1 MCVTLQWYYN
11 IEFFFRCTII
21 TSLVQF
27 GYELWNKLSSQKY
40 YKTTTEMLFTNRI
53 LHIYNIISKNNPT
66 IYNKNKNKFI
76 ALQMN
81 SGAWKYFI

>member
-1 MCVTLQWYYN
+1 
-11 IEFFFRCTII
+11 
-21 TSLVQF
+21 
-27 GYELWNKLSSQKY
+27 
-40 YKTTTEMLFTNRI
+40 MLFTNRI

>member
-1 MCVTLQWYYN
+1 
-11 IEFFFRCTII
+11 
-21 TSLVQF
+21 
-27 GYELWNKLSSQKY
+27 
-40 YKTTTEMLFTNRI
+40 MLFTNRI

-81 SGAWKYFI
+81 SGAWKYFIELKKKMITEMTYHRYKL